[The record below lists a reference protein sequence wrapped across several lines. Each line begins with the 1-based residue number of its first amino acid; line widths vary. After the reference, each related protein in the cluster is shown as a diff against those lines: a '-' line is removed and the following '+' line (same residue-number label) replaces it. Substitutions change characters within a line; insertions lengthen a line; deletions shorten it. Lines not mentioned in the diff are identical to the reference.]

1 MAHDWPGN
9 VRELENVIERSFV
22 ICRGGLIDIEHL
34 PEELTG
40 RRGLQSRASAMRS
53 AHDLLDAQSIHAALE
68 RNGYN
73 RTAAAKE
80 LGIHKTTLFRRMKR
94 LGLNRPERDGRS
106 SRRPLE

>member
-1 MAHDWPGN
+1 
-9 VRELENVIERSFV
+9 
-22 ICRGGLIDIEHL
+22 
-34 PEELTG
+34 
-40 RRGLQSRASAMRS
+40 MRS